1 MTCQKITQ
9 QTQDFSLAMLQQVSG
24 AVVEEKYF
32 HQHYFF
38 SDLLPVNV
46 TLMAYAAAVVI
57 GGSVLGLAIYF
68 LATNV
73 SKVMFSRLITS
84 NLI

>member
-9 QTQDFSLAMLQQVSG
+9 QIQDFSLAMLQQVSG
-24 AVVEEKYF
+24 AIVEEKYF
-32 HQHYFF
+32 YQHYFF
-38 SDLLPVNV
+38 ADLLPVNV

-73 SKVMFSRLITS
+73 SKVMVLRLITS
-84 NLI
+84 FKI